1 MMRWSTSQV
10 IIGHHRGHINR
21 TRVDLSVQAVEEQ
34 RPWLNAQQVDT
45 YGTRFRGTSLDPKW
59 SPPDIGVVKCNVN
72 ADWRNA
78 DMMGGV
84 AWIARDCYGSV
95 LYHARE
101 VFTRSSNRIMAE
113 LRCILWAVQSLRDL
127 CLENV
132 IISSDCQAAI
142 AALCNPRDWP
152 RYGMWLDA
160 IFKTAKSFRFITFE
174 LVSCPA
180 NFIARDIAESVI
192 RDGRFNSYLAARGPV
207 WLQYQL
213 HSEAQRGPAW
223 LQYQIRSEAQCGPAW
238 LNNLLRSEPQGA
250 PARFHN
256 RLRNEPQ
263 GGPAWLYNRFRSEA
277 QAGPAWL

>member
-1 MMRWSTSQV
+1 MRWSTSQV
-10 IIGHHRGHINR
+10 IIGHYRGHINR
-21 TRVDLSVQAVEEQ
+21 GTRVDLSVQAVEEQ

-45 YGTRFRGTSLDPKW
+45 YGTCFRGTGLDPKW

-78 DMMGGV
+78 AMMSGV
-84 AWIARDCYGSV
+84 AWVARDCYGSV

-101 VFTRSSNRIMAE
+101 VFTGSSNRIMAE
-113 LRCILWAVQSLRDL
+113 LRCILWALHSLRDL
-127 CLENV
+127 RLENV

-142 AALCNPRDWP
+142 AALYNPREWP

-160 IFKTAKSFRFITFE
+160 IFRAAKSFRYITFE

-213 HSEAQRGPAW
+213 RSEAQRGPAW
-223 LQYQIRSEAQCGPAW
+223 LQYQLRSEAQCGPAW
-238 LNNLLRSEPQGA
+238 LNNLLRSEPQGG